1 MPRETH
7 TADGPVELACGI
19 TGAAWAR
26 ASPGRG
32 WWCTVKEG
40 RGALCGREASLMDR
54 EALAGCREAAE
65 EAGKKAWLAGRD
77 ARFCR
82 SAGSEL
88 AGSSAG
94 AGGRAALG
102 GGGAGR
108 AGCPGG
114 GGGGAP
120 ATACSG
126 VKLSVAL
133 RHAAPLPKLAP
144 NG

>member
-7 TADGPVELACGI
+7 TAGGPVELACGF
-19 TGAAWAR
+19 TGVAWAWAR

-40 RGALCGREASLMDR
+40 RDTLCGREASLMDR
-54 EALAGCREAAE
+54 EALAGGREAAE

-82 SAGSEL
+82 STGSEL

-94 AGGRAALG
+94 GEGKVVLG
-102 GGGAGR
+102 WGGAWR

-114 GGGGAP
+114 GWPRCGGGGGGLGSAEDG
-120 ATACSG
+120 A
-126 VKLSVAL
+126 
-133 RHAAPLPKLAP
+133 
-144 NG
+144 

>member
-7 TADGPVELACGI
+7 TAGGPVELACGI
-19 TGAAWAR
+19 MGVAWAR

-40 RGALCGREASLMDR
+40 RDTLCGREASLMDT
-54 EALAGCREAAE
+54 EALAGGREAAE

-82 SAGSEL
+82 STGSEL

-94 AGGRAALG
+94 GGGKAALG
-102 GGGAGR
+102 GGGA
-108 AGCPGG
+108 
-114 GGGGAP
+114 
-120 ATACSG
+120 
-126 VKLSVAL
+126 
-133 RHAAPLPKLAP
+133 
-144 NG
+144 